1 MQLGAGGSFQVWM
14 RGSVANVEMLPIANS
29 NSQLQTGN
37 IGNIGNTGN
46 IPMWLDVAAEGVSP
60 RAGVEYTFRFKIDYA
75 TRLYAVSVK
84 NAHGSFVPLGANGET
99 SFALA
104 SNAMRLSSVRFKGG
118 GVLTSLRGDYARGLG
133 VVIR

>member
-29 NSQLQTGN
+29 NSQLQT
-37 IGNIGNTGN
+37 GNIGNTGN

-104 SNAMRLSSVRFKGG
+104 ANAMRLSSVRFKGG

>member
-104 SNAMRLSSVRFKGG
+104 SNATRLSSVQFKGG
-118 GVLTSLRGDYARGLG
+118 GVLTSLTGDHARGLG
-133 VVIR
+133 MVIR

>member
-29 NSQLQTGN
+29 NSQLQT
-37 IGNIGNTGN
+37 GNIGNTGN

>member
-1 MQLGAGGSFQVWM
+1 MQLGVNGLFQVWT
-14 RGSVANVEMLPIANS
+14 R
-29 NSQLQTGN
+29 TGN
-37 IGNIGNTGN
+37 GEQGTGN
-46 IPMWLDVAAEGVSP
+46 CWVDVEADGVTP
-60 RAGVEYTFRFKIDYA
+60 RAGVEYTFRFKIDYG
-75 TRLYAVSVK
+75 TRLYTVSVK

-104 SNAMRLSSVRFKGG
+104 SNATRLSSVRFKGG

>member
-29 NSQLQTGN
+29 NSQLET
-37 IGNIGNTGN
+37 GNIGNTGN
-46 IPMWLDVAAEGVSP
+46 IPMWLDVEAEGVMP
-60 RAGVEYTFRFKIDYA
+60 MAGVEYTFRFRIDYE
-75 TRLYAVSVK
+75 THLYSVSVQ
-84 NAHGSFVPLGANGET
+84 NAGGGFSPLGANGET

-104 SNAMRLSSVRFKGG
+104 SNATRLSSVRFKGG
-118 GVLTSLRGDYARGLG
+118 GVLTSLTGDHARGLG

>member
-29 NSQLQTGN
+29 NSQLETGD
-37 IGNIGNTGN
+37 IGNTGN
-46 IPMWLDVAAEGVSP
+46 IPLWLDVAAEGVSP

-84 NAHGSFVPLGANGET
+84 NAYGSFVPLDANGET

-104 SNAMRLSSVRFKGG
+104 SDATRLSSVRFKGG